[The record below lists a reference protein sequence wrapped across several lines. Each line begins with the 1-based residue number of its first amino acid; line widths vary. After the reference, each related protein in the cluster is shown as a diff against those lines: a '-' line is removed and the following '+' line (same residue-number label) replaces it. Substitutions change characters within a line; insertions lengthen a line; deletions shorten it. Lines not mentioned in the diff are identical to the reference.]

1 MDSAAPSTEVAAET
15 CRNCGAHATGHYCGN
30 CGQETRV
37 TLPTFP
43 AFMREAA
50 GRYVA
55 MDGRFWRTM
64 FALLARPGYLTR
76 EYFNGRRK
84 RYIRPAR
91 LFLVLY
97 LLLFAVIGFV
107 RPPSDV
113 ANDVTF
119 VEPDENTKQELRKA
133 GREVNKALE
142 EQGKGKVAILDTDDD
157 NTFFGLD
164 KDLNLTLKWNGE
176 EMNVPPQIRK
186 RWDHFRK
193 LPREDKAEQL
203 YAGVLRYGPY
213 AMVALLPAF
222 ALLLKLAYL
231 GRGARYPG
239 RPRRYAEHL
248 VYSAHLHAFAAL
260 MIIALLLV
268 PSGIARVAI
277 LLWILFYAMRARQ
290 VVYRGRWW
298 AGLLRAF
305 AIAVVY
311 MMLASVAILALLGA
325 AIMMR

>member
-1 MDSAAPSTEVAAET
+1 V
-15 CRNCGAHATGHYCGN
+15 
-30 CGQETRV
+30 
-37 TLPTFP
+37 
-43 AFMREAA
+43 
-50 GRYVA
+50 
-55 MDGRFWRTM
+55 
-64 FALLARPGYLTR
+64 
-76 EYFNGRRK
+76 
-84 RYIRPAR
+84 
-91 LFLVLY
+91 
-97 LLLFAVIGFV
+97 LFAVIGLL
-107 RPPSDV
+107 RPPGDL

-119 VEPDENTKQELRKA
+119 IEPDENTRQELRQA
-133 GREVNKALE
+133 GRDVNKALAE
-142 EQGKGKVAILDTDDD
+142 SGKAKVPILDTDDD

-176 EMNVPPQIRK
+176 EMSVPPQIRK

-193 LPREDKAEQL
+193 LSREDKAEQL

-231 GRGARYPG
+231 GRGTRYPG

-268 PSGIARVAI
+268 PSGIVRVAI
-277 LLWILFYAMRARQ
+277 VLWILFYAMRARQ

-298 AGLLRAF
+298 AGLLRAL

-311 MMLASVAILALLGA
+311 MMLASVAILGLLAA